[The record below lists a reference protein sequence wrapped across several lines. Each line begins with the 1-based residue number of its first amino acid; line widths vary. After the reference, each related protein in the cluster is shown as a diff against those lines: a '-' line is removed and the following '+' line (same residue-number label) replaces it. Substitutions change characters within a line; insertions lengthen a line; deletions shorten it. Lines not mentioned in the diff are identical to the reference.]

1 MSTNSILT
9 NDEVTTISLAALENM
24 VEFLPRITRGYDKY
38 FEGTP
43 RIGSNINIR
52 VPSFFY
58 NDNSGP
64 GFTTQ
69 SITQTQV
76 VLVAN
81 QQPKVGIGLTD
92 QELSMEVNDMVDLYI
107 EPAAAELASTVD
119 NILLGMLTGYTYGST
134 TGIIRPGLAGE
145 YGGFYNVTTPGGLSG
160 GAPVAW
166 TGVDFNSAATS
177 PASAAAPFN
186 LARRLLIDESAP
198 GRNFHCVL
206 PTGAM
211 AYTTSQMISLFND
224 REIVSEAFRSGLVKE
239 YAGAD
244 FVESALVPTF
254 TSGGWAT
261 SGVTVATTS
270 VSGDTTLNLAGVGDS
285 ITINQ
290 GDQFTV
296 AGCYATNRL
305 TGAAYSW
312 LRVFTVTQTVTSTST
327 GTVTVSVAPAIILS
341 GASVAGP
348 TVSNL
353 PTAGNVVTFVGTP
366 NRSTQVGCFFWE
378 GAAAAAFPK
387 LPSKLAGAI
396 VGIANDEKNK
406 ISLRWTQQYQA
417 SAGEE
422 YSRLETLFGGAVL
435 RQGLGI
441 RLMA

>member
-1 MSTNSILT
+1 MSTNTILT

-134 TGIIRPGLAGE
+134 TGIIRDGLAGE

-186 LARRLLIDESAP
+186 LARRLLVDESCP
-198 GRNFHCVL
+198 GRNFHCIL
-206 PTGAM
+206 PTGGM
-211 AYTTSQMISLFND
+211 AHTTAQMISLFND

-254 TSGGWAT
+254 TSGTREAT
-261 SGVTVATTS
+261 GGTVTTTS
-270 VSGDTTLNLAGVGDS
+270 VTGDTS
-285 ITINQ
+285 IALTIGANQTVNQ
-290 GDQFTV
+290 GDQFTI
-296 AGCYATNRL
+296 AGVYATNRL

-312 LRVFTVTQTVTSTST
+312 LRVFTATASATASGT
-327 GTVTVSVAPAIILS
+327 GAIVVDVAPAIILA

-348 TVSNL
+348 TVSAL
-353 PTAGNVVTFVGTP
+353 PTAGAAVTFVGAPST
-366 NRSTQVGCFFWE
+366 STQVGCFFWE

-387 LPSKLAGAI
+387 LPSKLAGAT
-396 VGIANDEKNK
+396 VGVANDEKNK